1 MRSLFIQ
8 TLLICSLVLANEEY
22 FSTKNSQIIRDSLN
36 SIKFVNPNTAIQFSF
51 SILENYSEKRPNRV
65 IGSAYAALG
74 QIYHIKGL
82 SRQSLEYLSIAEKEF
97 YNHLQYIPPWLQVDF
112 GNVYFAN
119 GFYDKA
125 IQSYQQS
132 YNTFNRYIEDPKFNK
147 YNQQQN
153 FLSGLS
159 TSSNNIALVE
169 IERGKFEKAEE
180 KFLHGLK
187 IRRQITFKNDISHSY
202 LSLAELYYK
211 WEKYELILSM
221 CDSSDIAIKTQQNID
236 SATKSRYLGM
246 SNQYRG
252 IYYYT
257 NGDIKK
263 SLKYFS
269 IAMKYYKSLP
279 IEKTR
284 LLALKSSILKEQGFS
299 LEAIESIDEAMLI
312 ADKQGLNRE
321 IQKLL
326 NSKKEVLYDI
336 SDLIGIQK
344 INERI
349 IEINKLQTSEQ
360 NKDLI
365 LNLELKNDLIAGQTL
380 LEKQKTQRTFILAF
394 SGLLF
399 LILILMIISIKNQN
413 LASIQ
418 AKKLAEQSKLVAEL
432 ELKSTERELINVSTT
447 IIEKNEMIESIKKD
461 VNYASQFLSNT
472 DSKYLINPLKS
483 KLHNAQSGKS
493 DWDEFKIHFN
503 NAYPNFFDK
512 LAKINNTLTIQDL
525 RLCAYLKSGQTTK
538 EIAQLTG
545 LSVRSIESRRY
556 RLRKK
561 LNLVRDI
568 SLFEFIQTIN
578 VDKASIV

>member
-1 MRSLFIQ
+1 MKSFFIK

-22 FSTKNSQIIRDSLN
+22 FSTKNSQMIRDSLN

-51 SILENYSEKRPNRV
+51 SILENYPEKRPNRV

-82 SRQSLEYLSIAEKEF
+82 SRQSLEYLSRAEKEF
-97 YNHLQYIPPWLQVDF
+97 YSHLQYIPPWLQVDF

-125 IQSYQQS
+125 IQSYEQS
-132 YNTFNRYIEDPKFNK
+132 YNTFNRYIRDQKFNK

-153 FLSGLS
+153 YLSGLS
-159 TSSNNIALVE
+159 TSTNNIALVE

-187 IRRQITFKNDISHSY
+187 IRKEIVSKNDISHSY

-211 WEKYELILSM
+211 WEKYELIMSM
-221 CDSSDIAIKTQQNID
+221 CDSSDIAIETQQNID

-312 ADKQGLNRE
+312 ANKQGLNRE

-336 SDLIGIQK
+336 NDLIGIQK
-344 INERI
+344 INEKI
-349 IEINKLQTSEQ
+349 IEINKLQTAEQ

-399 LILILMIISIKNQN
+399 LILILMIISIRNQN

-418 AKKLAEQSKLVAEL
+418 AKKLAEQSRLVAEL

-472 DSKYLINPLKS
+472 DSKHLINPLKS

-503 NAYPNFFDK
+503 NAYPNFFDQ